1 MHSAALH
8 IPASAPRRTVS
19 HSRAFSS
26 VLAAAALLAAS
37 TASAGIH
44 TWDVREVFSNHDGTI
59 QYVELF
65 DAGAGGTET
74 GVGNGTL
81 TSSLNTFS
89 WTNGPVAPPTNGK
102 SYLIATAA
110 FAALP
115 GAPTPDVIIPATDV
129 PFFDP
134 AGDTISF
141 GAIDSLVFGAVPTN
155 GTDSFDE
162 IAGVGANTPKN
173 YAGVQGNV
181 SAGGPP
187 AVPTASF
194 WAMALLA
201 SALVG
206 LGAVALRRLRVG
218 ASA

>member
-1 MHSAALH
+1 MQSAALRCRV
-8 IPASAPRRTVS
+8 SAPRRT
-19 HSRAFSS
+19 ALFSAL
-26 VLAAAALLAAS
+26 VLLAAS
-37 TASAGIH
+37 TSTAGVH

-81 TSSLNTFS
+81 TSSLNTFN
-89 WTNGPVAPPTNGK
+89 WANGPVTPPTNGK

-141 GAIDSLVFGAVPTN
+141 GAIDSLVFGAVPIN

-162 IAGVGANTPKN
+162 ISGVGPNSPKN
-173 YAGVQGNV
+173 YAGVQGSV

-194 WAMALLA
+194 WMTALLA

-206 LGAVALRRLRVG
+206 LGALALRRLRVDTQ
-218 ASA
+218 A

>member
-1 MHSAALH
+1 MQAAALRGL
-8 IPASAPRRTVS
+8 ASAPRGNFLLSAIV
-19 HSRAFSS
+19 
-26 VLAAAALLAAS
+26 LLAAS

-65 DAGAGGTET
+65 DAGTSGNET

-81 TSSLNTFS
+81 TSSLNSFS
-89 WTNGPVAPPTNGK
+89 WANGPVAPPTNGK

-115 GAPTPDVIIPATDV
+115 GAPTPDVIIPPTDV
-129 PFFDP
+129 PFFNP

-141 GAIDSLVFGAVPTN
+141 GAIDSLVFGAIPTN

-162 IAGVGANTPKN
+162 ISGVGPNTPKN

-187 AVPTASF
+187 AVPTGSF
-194 WAMALLA
+194 WTTTLLA
-201 SALVG
+201 TVLVG
-206 LGAVALRRLRVG
+206 LGALALSRLRQG
-218 ASA
+218 ARA

>member
-1 MHSAALH
+1 MQSAALRSLA
-8 IPASAPRRTVS
+8 PAPRWTVLLS
-19 HSRAFSS
+19 AL
-26 VLAAAALLAAS
+26 VLLAAS

-65 DAGAGGTET
+65 DAGATGNET

-81 TSSLNTFS
+81 TSSLNTFT
-89 WTNGPVAPPTNGK
+89 WANGPVTPPTNGK

-129 PFFDP
+129 PFFNP

-141 GAIDSLVFGAVPTN
+141 GAIDSLVFGAIPTN

-162 IAGVGANTPKN
+162 IAGVGPNTPKN

-194 WAMALLA
+194 WMTALLA

-206 LGAVALRRLRVG
+206 LGAVALRRLRAG
-218 ASA
+218 TQG

>member
-1 MHSAALH
+1 MQLAALRSL
-8 IPASAPRRTVS
+8 ASAPRRISPLSAIV
-19 HSRAFSS
+19 
-26 VLAAAALLAAS
+26 LLATS

-59 QYVELF
+59 QFVELF
-65 DAGAGGTET
+65 DAGTGGTET

-81 TSSLNTFS
+81 TSSLHSFS

-115 GAPTPDVIIPATDV
+115 GAPTPDVIIPPSNV
-129 PFFDP
+129 PFFNP

-141 GAIDSLVFGAVPTN
+141 GAIDSLVFGAIPTN

-162 IAGVGANTPKN
+162 ISGVGPNTPKN

-187 AVPTASF
+187 TVPTASF
-194 WAMALLA
+194 WMMALLA
-201 SALVG
+201 TALVG
-206 LGAVALRRLRVG
+206 LGALALSRLRRGER
-218 ASA
+218 A